1 MLETESETESPSHL
15 RRAAFVA
22 GLKDALGIP
31 AFVLVA
37 GMLGFGALARAS
49 GLDIWVASASSWIV
63 WALPGQVVWAEMFA
77 TGAPALA
84 VFVAVSLTSARFLP
98 MTLTLMPH
106 FPAGQRGLGLYPLVH
121 VVSMTTWATM
131 MRRFPSIGEDQR
143 LAYFAGFGLVCWGV
157 SLPATALGFLL
168 SGTVPHAVTLGLVF
182 LNPLFFF
189 LLFADVK
196 QLASRLALLL
206 GGILGPLVY
215 LAAPGWSLPICGVAG
230 GTLAFLIGRWWRR
243 RGG

>member
-1 MLETESETESPSHL
+1 MPEQQSNSHL
-15 RRAAFVA
+15 QRAAFLS
-22 GLKDALGIP
+22 GLGDAWGVP

-63 WALPGQVVWAEMFA
+63 WALPGQVVLAEMFA
-77 TGAPALA
+77 VGAPAFA
-84 VFVAVSLTSARFLP
+84 IFVAVSLTAARFLP
-98 MTLTLMPH
+98 MTLTLMPYI
-106 FPAGQRGLGLYPLVH
+106 PPRQRGIELYPLVH

-131 MRRFPSIGEDQR
+131 MQRFPSIGEQQR
-143 LAYFAGFGLVCWGV
+143 LAYFAGFGLVCWAV
-157 SLPATALGFLL
+157 SLPATAIGFLL
-168 SGTVPHAVTLGLVF
+168 SGQVPQAVTLGLVF

-196 QLASRLALLL
+196 QLVNRLALLM

-230 GTLAFLIGRWWRR
+230 GTAAFWVGRWWRR
-243 RGG
+243 RGR